1 MGRAGSGRGFAG
13 GAGARRERCRRQ
25 VRRRSGREAR
35 LDGIV
40 EERQLALAHDA
51 RGGRA
56 RPPARRR
63 SLPDGRGNRGRAGRR
78 RGRLGRAVGSEGLA
92 LGVEQEGVGPERAGI
107 AALHEAGDRDDAERQ
122 AGHRVEDADVDA
134 PLVRRLERQA
144 LPLEARLEHLLDLRP
159 RRAGRHGSEA
169 AEVGDRPRA
178 PPRGRARPGEV
189 HWSTTVCSLST
200 HSAHVASPA
209 SESSVA
215 ERISTTRSR
224 LSASAA
230 WRRRRPRRSSLLSP
244 AAASRS
250 ASAHERRPTIQRLK
264 PETMPASRLRWS
276 QRAGDASSAA
286 SPSIAPSGIA
296 AKVRNSI
303 TAGRSRPRQRKRSS
317 SDRAVRPKRRD
328 SEGWRRCGTSRR
340 VRRSVKSGAYS
351 SGRGRTIPISSNGTP
366 RAASPSSRRTM
377 ERTSAASPGAVT
389 SSTAPSDTA
398 GPAGGSK
405 RPSRRRRSDEGGGSA
420 GASGARGVSA
430 QSTSVTPRGAITVR
444 KALGR
449 RHGGRARRSTRTGTT
464 VASAATSSASA
475 GSSSRSSATSASA
488 PSSQRAAARPSR
500 AAATSV
506 TGSAVRP
513 SSAVAN
519 ARARRAT
526 ARRRTRSSTA
536 SARSASASTA
546 AGSTNPRRSAT
557 SVRARA
563 AATGPARRTLGQAQA
578 GAARLG
584 EEPRGEESVVSA
596 VPRPQAAA
604 DEDGLGERAGELE
617 GLPRVDAGHRAAGRG
632 EPPRQLGRRGAGRDE
647 KEERTEAHRS
657 GHVTTRSRR
666 PGTAA
671 ARRRGAAR

>member
-1 MGRAGSGRGFAG
+1 MWMPPLSVASSGRRSHSKRASSTCSTSGH
-13 GAGARRERCRRQ
+13 GAR
-25 VRRRSGREAR
+25 AAT
-35 LDGIV
+35 DP
-40 EERQLALAHDA
+40 
-51 RGGRA
+51 
-56 RPPARRR
+56 RPPR
-63 SLPDGRGNRGRAGRR
+63 SAMTSSTASRSRSA
-78 RGRLGRAVGSEGLA
+78 
-92 LGVEQEGVGPERAGI
+92 
-107 AALHEAGDRDDAERQ
+107 
-122 AGHRVEDADVDA
+122 
-134 PLVRRLERQA
+134 
-144 LPLEARLEHLLDLRP
+144 
-159 RRAGRHGSEA
+159 
-169 AEVGDRPRA
+169 
-178 PPRGRARPGEV
+178 GEV

-250 ASAHERRPTIQRLK
+250 ASAHARRPTIQRLK

-405 RPSRRRRSDEGGGSA
+405 RPSRRRRSDEG
-420 GASGARGVSA
+420 
-430 QSTSVTPRGAITVR
+430 
-444 KALGR
+444 
-449 RHGGRARRSTRTGTT
+449 
-464 VASAATSSASA
+464 
-475 GSSSRSSATSASA
+475 
-488 PSSQRAAARPSR
+488 AARP
-500 AAATSV
+500 
-506 TGSAVRP
+506 
-513 SSAVAN
+513 
-519 ARARRAT
+519 
-526 ARRRTRSSTA
+526 
-536 SARSASASTA
+536 
-546 AGSTNPRRSAT
+546 
-557 SVRARA
+557 ARA
-563 AATGPARRTLGQAQA
+563 A
-578 GAARLG
+578 
-584 EEPRGEESVVSA
+584 
-596 VPRPQAAA
+596 
-604 DEDGLGERAGELE
+604 
-617 GLPRVDAGHRAAGRG
+617 
-632 EPPRQLGRRGAGRDE
+632 RGASRP
-647 KEERTEAHRS
+647 
-657 GHVTTRSRR
+657 TRPR
-666 PGTAA
+666 
-671 ARRRGAAR
+671 